1 MNAIIEQAKR
11 LYPVSFYYKCKGQ
24 LTDKEYSE
32 IEKQCEIHCSNVYM
46 DGTKLYSIRYKAGEE
61 V

>member
-11 LYPVSFYYKCKGQ
+11 LYPISFYYKYKGH
-24 LTDKEYSE
+24 LTVEQYSE
-32 IEKQCEIHCSNVYM
+32 IAKQCEIHRLDVFM
-46 DGTKLYSIRYKAGEE
+46 DGTRLYCITYKAGEE